1 MGQAAPAMA
10 DVLEITLGRPGPPLA
25 QATGPY
31 KDTQGARAE
40 LSPAQGGTMK
50 SLLLLTLLALL
61 TLGLC
66 RRAAGGSAGTKDS
79 PGSAAFVS
87 RRASAEL
94 VQRQKRNLGYGSG
107 PGAPPD
113 PLEAKRE
120 VCELNP
126 DCDELADQIGL
137 QEAYRRYYGLV

>member
-1 MGQAAPAMA
+1 
-10 DVLEITLGRPGPPLA
+10 
-25 QATGPY
+25 
-31 KDTQGARAE
+31 
-40 LSPAQGGTMK
+40 
-50 SLLLLTLLALL
+50 
-61 TLGLC
+61 
-66 RRAAGGSAGTKDS
+66 
-79 PGSAAFVS
+79 AFVS

-94 VQRQKRNLGYGSG
+94 VQRPKRNAGPGSSG

-126 DCDELADQIGL
+126 DCDELADQVGL

>member
-1 MGQAAPAMA
+1 
-10 DVLEITLGRPGPPLA
+10 
-25 QATGPY
+25 
-31 KDTQGARAE
+31 
-40 LSPAQGGTMK
+40 MK
-50 SLLLLTLLALL
+50 SLVLLTLLALL

-66 RRAAGGSAGTKDS
+66 RRGTGES
-79 PGSAAFVS
+79 RAAFVS

-94 VQRQKRNLGYGSG
+94 VQRQKRNVGYGSSV

>member
-1 MGQAAPAMA
+1 M
-10 DVLEITLGRPGPPLA
+10 
-25 QATGPY
+25 
-31 KDTQGARAE
+31 RA
-40 LSPAQGGTMK
+40 LV
-50 SLLLLTLLALL
+50 LLTLLALL
-61 TLGLC
+61 ALGLC
-66 RRAAGGSAGTKDS
+66 RRDGSASTKDS
-79 PGSAAFVS
+79 PSSEAFVS

-94 VQRQKRNLGYGSG
+94 VLRQKRNAGQGSSG